1 VDRWKVFQQ
10 SFGMSMK
17 GLDPEFLQVGMEIVK
32 KCGGVPLA
40 IKVLAGVIRGMKR
53 IEEWQSIRE
62 SNLLDAED
70 DEHRVSACLLLSYH
84 HLPHH
89 LKNCFTHCSIFPRGY
104 VIEKRR
110 LISQWI
116 AHGLVNPT
124 NQVQQPEDAG
134 LCYFDSL
141 LKVGF
146 LQDAKEY
153 QSSSDEVATC
163 KMHDLVHDLSR
174 KIIHDEFASG
184 IVTTSQIKS
193 CRYLSLTSCSGKVD
207 SKLFDKVRTLYVCRG
222 NLTFDK
228 TARKHY
234 CIRSV
239 ILNHISAASL
249 PLFISMFEHLV
260 YLEISKVN
268 CEELPVAISHCWNL
282 QALHVIECRRLAN
295 LPESVGKL
303 KKLRTLELVGAS
315 QVSSLPQSIGGCE
328 KLQSIYL
335 HDCKLKDIPN
345 SVAKIEKLR
354 VLSIVFSNHF
364 QHMPQCITLLSH
376 LEYVDLENCCFLEE
390 LPEGIRNLKELQVLN
405 LQGCQKLCG
414 LPAGFGQ
421 LTRLRKLGLF
431 VVGDKTEHARIS
443 ELGNLDKLSGKLQI
457 KNINYVK
464 DPDDAEKVHLSKK
477 IGIRKL
483 SLDWYS
489 REKDGA
495 CIKVRTEEVSLL
507 NMEKDLGLLNSLE
520 PPSDIENLRISGYGG
535 LQLPHWMAKQSS
547 SSYLSDMNMLKQS
560 NLPQFSYLS
569 KLVLENLPNLVHL
582 WGLKDLPGIKIL
594 KLRVMPKLVEFVTAT
609 TALPKGE
616 DEDEAQCCFP
626 HLLTLVISDC
636 PKVYVKPYFPL
647 SLRELTLEGNNEQLL
662 SSGSFFCPPHAHCG
676 VSSSFSSIMDVKP
689 LQITHLKLGGLIGSS
704 SSLELLQ
711 QLNGLRELEI
721 SRCKGLRNLPESMR
735 SLTCLQ
741 KLDINWCDNLILP
754 EWLGELE
761 SLRTLRIIGL
771 PEMST
776 LPGSIQRL
784 TSLQDLYIY
793 YCHALHWVPEQLGEL
808 RSLRRLQ
815 LCDLPGLTSLPE
827 GLQCLTSL
835 LFLNL
840 CNCATFKHLPES
852 LGKLPALKTFWI
864 QACPALTSL
873 PCCIKRLVALEEL
886 CINNCPELVR
896 RCKERVGEDWHLVSH
911 IPCLTLS

>member
-1 VDRWKVFQQ
+1 
-10 SFGMSMK
+10 
-17 GLDPEFLQVGMEIVK
+17 
-32 KCGGVPLA
+32 
-40 IKVLAGVIRGMKR
+40 
-53 IEEWQSIRE
+53 
-62 SNLLDAED
+62 
-70 DEHRVSACLLLSYH
+70 
-84 HLPHH
+84 
-89 LKNCFTHCSIFPRGY
+89 
-104 VIEKRR
+104 
-110 LISQWI
+110 
-116 AHGLVNPT
+116 
-124 NQVQQPEDAG
+124 
-134 LCYFDSL
+134 
-141 LKVGF
+141 
-146 LQDAKEY
+146 
-153 QSSSDEVATC
+153 
-163 KMHDLVHDLSR
+163 
-174 KIIHDEFASG
+174 
-184 IVTTSQIKS
+184 
-193 CRYLSLTSCSGKVD
+193 
-207 SKLFDKVRTLYVCRG
+207 
-222 NLTFDK
+222 
-228 TARKHY
+228 
-234 CIRSV
+234 
-239 ILNHISAASL
+239 
-249 PLFISMFEHLV
+249 
-260 YLEISKVN
+260 
-268 CEELPVAISHCWNL
+268 
-282 QALHVIECRRLAN
+282 
-295 LPESVGKL
+295 
-303 KKLRTLELVGAS
+303 
-315 QVSSLPQSIGGCE
+315 
-328 KLQSIYL
+328 
-335 HDCKLKDIPN
+335 
-345 SVAKIEKLR
+345 
-354 VLSIVFSNHF
+354 
-364 QHMPQCITLLSH
+364 
-376 LEYVDLENCCFLEE
+376 
-390 LPEGIRNLKELQVLN
+390 
-405 LQGCQKLCG
+405 
-414 LPAGFGQ
+414 
-421 LTRLRKLGLF
+421 LF

-636 PKVYVKPYFPL
+636 PKLNVKPYFPL

-896 RCKERVGEDWHLVSH
+896 RCKESVGEDWHLVSH

>member
-1 VDRWKVFQQ
+1 
-10 SFGMSMK
+10 MK

-414 LPAGFGQ
+414 LPAG
-421 LTRLRKLGLF
+421 L
-431 VVGDKTEHARIS
+431 I
-443 ELGNLDKLSGKLQI
+443 LGN
-457 KNINYVK
+457 
-464 DPDDAEKVHLSKK
+464 
-477 IGIRKL
+477 
-483 SLDWYS
+483 
-489 REKDGA
+489 
-495 CIKVRTEEVSLL
+495 
-507 NMEKDLGLLNSLE
+507 
-520 PPSDIENLRISGYGG
+520 
-535 LQLPHWMAKQSS
+535 
-547 SSYLSDMNMLKQS
+547 
-560 NLPQFSYLS
+560 
-569 KLVLENLPNLVHL
+569 
-582 WGLKDLPGIKIL
+582 
-594 KLRVMPKLVEFVTAT
+594 
-609 TALPKGE
+609 
-616 DEDEAQCCFP
+616 
-626 HLLTLVISDC
+626 
-636 PKVYVKPYFPL
+636 
-647 SLRELTLEGNNEQLL
+647 
-662 SSGSFFCPPHAHCG
+662 
-676 VSSSFSSIMDVKP
+676 
-689 LQITHLKLGGLIGSS
+689 
-704 SSLELLQ
+704 
-711 QLNGLRELEI
+711 
-721 SRCKGLRNLPESMR
+721 
-735 SLTCLQ
+735 
-741 KLDINWCDNLILP
+741 
-754 EWLGELE
+754 
-761 SLRTLRIIGL
+761 
-771 PEMST
+771 
-776 LPGSIQRL
+776 
-784 TSLQDLYIY
+784 
-793 YCHALHWVPEQLGEL
+793 
-808 RSLRRLQ
+808 
-815 LCDLPGLTSLPE
+815 
-827 GLQCLTSL
+827 
-835 LFLNL
+835 
-840 CNCATFKHLPES
+840 
-852 LGKLPALKTFWI
+852 
-864 QACPALTSL
+864 
-873 PCCIKRLVALEEL
+873 
-886 CINNCPELVR
+886 
-896 RCKERVGEDWHLVSH
+896 
-911 IPCLTLS
+911 